1 MTQSQIKDQD
11 ATFRWETYNK
21 VDKFGDTFNTL
32 MDPKSKEFKRVK
44 KILEEKVQTE
54 NDFSPKSK
62 QKIDFCH
69 FSLILRW

>member
-44 KILEEKVQTE
+44 KILEEKVQIK
-54 NDFSPKSK
+54 NDFFQK
-62 QKIDFCH
+62 QKIEIFI
-69 FSLILRW
+69 SV